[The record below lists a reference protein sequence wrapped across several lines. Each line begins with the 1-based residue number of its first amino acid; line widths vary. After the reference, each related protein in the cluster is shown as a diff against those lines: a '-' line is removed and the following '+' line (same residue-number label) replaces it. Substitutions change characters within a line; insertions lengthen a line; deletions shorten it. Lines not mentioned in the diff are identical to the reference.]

1 VDGRGRSLVWPAVL
15 LLVVLLAPPAGVAWG
30 RTVGGAAVTGH
41 PAISGF
47 RQHAEVDRDRY
58 EEQEPVV
65 LTYRVCRSRPW
76 PATTNS
82 PGRGSLAVDFRVV
95 DEHGEVVADTTHQG
109 HILVLVRTRWWP
121 GQCRS
126 MDVVWDQHRWNQ
138 DGPDQQEP
146 EVGGVPARGD
156 RVEPGDYRFEVWW
169 LVSPG
174 DEPDEQT
181 PRPTETSPF
190 VIAP

>member
-1 VDGRGRSLVWPAVL
+1 MLVAGRLVRLAVL
-15 LLVVLLAPPAGVAWG
+15 LLVVLLALPAGVAWG
-30 RTVGGAAVTGH
+30 RTVGGAAVSGH

-82 PGRGSLAVDFRVV
+82 PGRGSLA
-95 DEHGEVVADTTHQG
+95 
-109 HILVLVRTRWWP
+109 
-121 GQCRS
+121 
-126 MDVVWDQHRWNQ
+126 
-138 DGPDQQEP
+138 
-146 EVGGVPARGD
+146 PARGN
-156 RVEPGDYRFEVWW
+156 RVEPDDYRFEVWC
-169 LVSPG
+169 LVSPR

-181 PRPTETSPF
+181 PRPIEMSPF